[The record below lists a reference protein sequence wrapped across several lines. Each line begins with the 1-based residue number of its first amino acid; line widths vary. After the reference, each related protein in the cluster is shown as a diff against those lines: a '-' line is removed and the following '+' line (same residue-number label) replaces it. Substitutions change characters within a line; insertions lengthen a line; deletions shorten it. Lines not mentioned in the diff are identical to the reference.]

1 MRGQAAGIMRGQAG
15 QLIDSINLLCT
26 QSHGYNTPRTPVA
39 TVLHWPRGGRCHWGP
54 TAAPRNH
61 ALLFFYFT
69 SKERINSVA
78 TIRARVF
85 TEIFMPLISLSIS
98 SMN

>member
-1 MRGQAAGIMRGQAG
+1 MRGQAG

-39 TVLHWPRGGRCHWGP
+39 TVLHWPRGGRRHWGG
-54 TAAPRNH
+54 TPRRH
-61 ALLFFYFT
+61 ATTHTFFYFT